1 MPDPQQL
8 AELAQGEHV
17 DAVAALE
24 QATTEAAVGQTD
36 GQFVALIE
44 KTLAAWAALTAGAG
58 AATVSAEA
66 LRRLLSAV
74 RAAVRRIL
82 TPLGPRA
89 QRALNGA
96 LVDAVRLGGDQQ
108 AEFYREAAGR
118 RAAAP
123 TPSVTRA
130 LRQLADG
137 IEQTVTD
144 RRDRALAL
152 LHVRQ
157 ARTWGDIL
165 TGIGAARS
173 AVSAVRAHVSWV
185 IGQAVND
192 GIAAGIAAVGARRL
206 WVAERDACTG
216 CLAYAGTVVDVGE
229 PFPGGLNFDPRQ
241 RDTDTPGIDS
251 PPLHPHCR
259 CRLVA
264 WHDRWDRQADPLPEV
279 LREQALVAVAEG
291 VGRPTESRAARVRA
305 AAALLASGV
314 HLPPAARRAAQ
325 QAARTGRFPQTA

>member
-8 AELAQGEHV
+8 AELAQGEHTE
-17 DAVAALE
+17 AVAVLE
-24 QATTEAAVGQTD
+24 QATAEAAVGQAD

-44 KTLAAWAALTAGAG
+44 KTLAAWTALTAGAG
-58 AATVSAEA
+58 AAAISAEA
-66 LRRLLSAV
+66 LRRLLASV

-82 TPLGPRA
+82 GPLPARA

-123 TPSVTRA
+123 VPPVSGA
-130 LRQLADG
+130 LRDLVDD
-137 IEQTVTD
+137 IERIVTE
-144 RRDRALAL
+144 RRDRALQL

-157 ARTWGDIL
+157 ARTWDDIL

-173 AVSAVRAHVSWV
+173 AVSAVRAHVAWV
-185 IGQAVND
+185 INTAVNE
-192 GIAAGIAAVGARRL
+192 GIAAGITAVGSRKL

-216 CLAYAGTVVDVGE
+216 CLAYAGRVVDVTE

-241 RDTDTPGIDS
+241 RDSSASDLDG
-251 PPLHPHCR
+251 PPLHPRCR
-259 CRLVA
+259 CRLVP
-264 WHDRWDRQADPLPEV
+264 WRDRWDARGNLPEQ
-279 LREQALVAVAEG
+279 LREQALVAVARG
-291 VGRPTESRAARVRA
+291 TARSTESRAARVRA

-314 HLPPAARRAAQ
+314 RLPPTARRAAQ